1 MMVIEG
7 SGGIGNKSTVAGKYT
22 SRLRTVVVSTAAA
35 RLSSWRSTMKTMI
48 AGFLGLVAL
57 VMSFP
62 GGSPVYADALEAE
75 SSALSIL
82 APDAGATGVESLD
95 QSHCVLYS
103 DGADNC
109 IVNVRPA
116 DVDQQSTVVSE
127 IDPPATEEAP
137 AIRFVDAIPVA
148 VVQTVTIAAPG
159 LDAGDRGETAYTRP
173 VPATEPVLDVDV
185 KTTTGAL
192 LPHAGQSVDAIAAA
206 VGQSTTVG
214 G

>member
-1 MMVIEG
+1 
-7 SGGIGNKSTVAGKYT
+7 
-22 SRLRTVVVSTAAA
+22 
-35 RLSSWRSTMKTMI
+35 MKTI
-48 AGFLGLVAL
+48 VAGFLGLVAL
-57 VMSFP
+57 VTSFP
-62 GGSPVYADALEAE
+62 GGSPVFADALEAE

-109 IVNVRPA
+109 IVNVPTA
-116 DVDQQSTVVSE
+116 DVDQQSTAVSE
-127 IDPPATEEAP
+127 IDQPATEGAP
-137 AIRFVDAIPVA
+137 AIRFVDAIAVA

-173 VPATEPVLDVDV
+173 MTVPATEPVLDVDV

-192 LPHAGQSVDAIAAA
+192 LPPAGQSADAIAVA
-206 VGQSTTVG
+206 VVQSTTVAVPG
-214 G
+214 ESATGQAEITALDDLE